1 MSLSLCL
8 LIQKSEVGL
17 LVCEG
22 GQVLLII
29 GGGSPGEHLVPP
41 PPPADLCNVG
51 ASEHNSDQLHNGKQ
65 HTNSRINWKVII
77 YMSDHL

>member
-1 MSLSLCL
+1 MSFCVPLCL
-8 LIQKSEVGL
+8 LLMKSEVGL

-22 GQVLLII
+22 GQVVLIV

-51 ASEHNSDQLHNGKQ
+51 AGEHHGDQLHNGKQ
-65 HTNSRINWKVII
+65 HTNSRIN
-77 YMSDHL
+77 

>member
-8 LIQKSEVGL
+8 LIQKLEVGL
-17 LVCEG
+17 LACEG

-41 PPPADLCNVG
+41 PPPSDLCNIG
-51 ASEHNSDQLHNGKQ
+51 AGEYHGDQLYNGKQ
-65 HTNSRINWKVII
+65 HTNSRIN
-77 YMSDHL
+77 